1 MKLYASKEYQF
12 LSHMYSRT
20 IVIVIVAGKIVRF
33 FYHTVVFHFYF
44 DGILVLKFLRVVFFG
59 HERGFSS

>member
-20 IVIVIVAGKIVRF
+20 IVIVIVAGKIV
-33 FYHTVVFHFYF
+33 
-44 DGILVLKFLRVVFFG
+44 
-59 HERGFSS
+59 